1 MSIESSRSIHVVACV
16 RTSFLSRL
24 NNIPLYVC
32 ITFCWHVP
40 LRWTLGLPQP
50 FGYIV
55 NNTTMNMSMQISVPI
70 FFQFFWVCTEKWNAG
85 SYGVSVFN
93 LCVCNGS
100 IVSHS
105 GCTILHPDQQYTSF
119 NSSTPSPN
127 AVFVFFITAILMGV
141 RRCLLWSLHFP
152 NGRCQ
157 ASFHMLA
164 GHLHIIFG
172 EMFIQVHWPIV

>member
-1 MSIESSRSIHVVACV
+1 MSEFPSYLGWIIFHCMCV
-16 RTSFLSRL
+16 SHFVYMF
-24 NNIPLYVC
+24 IY
-32 ITFCWHVP
+32 
-40 LRWTLGLPQP
+40 RWTLGLPQP

-55 NNTTMNMSMQISVPI
+55 NNTLWTWVCK
-70 FFQFFWVCTEKWNAG
+70 FLFQFFCNSFGYVPRSGIAG
-85 SYGVSVFN
+85 SYDASMFN
-93 LCVCNGS
+93 LCVCNGR

-105 GCTILHPDQQYTSF
+105 GCTILHPDQQYTNF

-141 RRCLLWSLHFP
+141 RRCLLWALRFP